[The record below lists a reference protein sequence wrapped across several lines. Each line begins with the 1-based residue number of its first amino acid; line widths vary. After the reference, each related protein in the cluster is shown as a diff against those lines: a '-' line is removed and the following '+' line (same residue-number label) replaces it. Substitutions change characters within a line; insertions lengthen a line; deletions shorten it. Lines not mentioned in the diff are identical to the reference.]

1 MKRKLILHIG
11 AHRTATTSLQ
21 NYLLANFHNV
31 QREGFF
37 YPYKIARHQ
46 KLMGNLFN
54 GGRKPE
60 SVAEDLSARADK
72 REHAIHTIV
81 LSDEDICM
89 RRDLSVLAKFRQWF
103 DVKIV
108 FTLRRQDTWLESW
121 FFQNIKWQWNAHLS
135 HCTFEEFLAKR
146 EEFHWIRYN
155 RYLQHLETLFGQE
168 NIILNIHEKA
178 QMAGGPIETFCDS
191 IGLIDREGFHAPAHI
206 NESFSPTISEFMRCL
221 PLDQAP
227 EPYRDML
234 VSAFARINTRLSDGQ
249 SRQSERLMPPDQR
262 AALMA
267 EYDLGN
273 RAVAQRYFGRDEL
286 FLEPLPGPDAS
297 LARMEL
303 PTDSYVLMQD
313 LVAPLLQE
321 IIEHRILESKNK

>member
-11 AHRTATTSLQ
+11 AHRTATTALQ

-46 KLMGNLFN
+46 KLMGKLFH
-54 GGRKPE
+54 GVRKPE
-60 SVAEDLSARADK
+60 SVAEDLNARADK
-72 REHAIHTIV
+72 REHAIHSII

-89 RRDLSVLAKFRQWF
+89 RRDLSILSQFRQWF

-121 FFQNIKWQWNAHLS
+121 FFQNIKWQWNTHLS
-135 HCTFEEFLAKR
+135 HCTFEEFLGKR
-146 EEFHWIRYN
+146 KEFHWIQYN
-155 RYLQHLETLFGQE
+155 RYLKRMEKLFGKE

-178 QMAGGPIETFCDS
+178 QMAGGPIDTFCDS
-191 IGLIDREGFHAPAHI
+191 IGLLNHEGFHASTHV

-227 EPYRDML
+227 EPYRDIL
-234 VSAFARINTRLSDGQ
+234 VKALAKINNRLSDGQ
-249 SRQSERLMPPDQR
+249 SRQSERLMSFDQR

-267 EYDLGN
+267 EYDREN
-273 RAVAQRYFGRDEL
+273 RAVAQRYFGRNEL
-286 FLEPLPGPDAS
+286 FLEPLPSKDTS
-297 LARMEL
+297 LASMQL

-321 IIEHRILESKNK
+321 IIKHRILEAKK